1 MVKLADYS
9 IAIVMLA
16 AGSGKRMRLAKA
28 SKLLLPVGAEQT
40 LIGAALINAAV
51 WQPSAMVVV
60 VQPDNAAI
68 AAEINGTLA
77 GVPAVPLHIIENP
90 RHEEGLGTS
99 LATGIAALG
108 DEIGAALVVLGDMP
122 YVGSTIIEKLV
133 AAHIEQARPITIP
146 EYGGKVGPPTLFSR
160 AMFAE
165 LLKLSGDVGGRQLV
179 QIFPDRVWL
188 VPFRDDE
195 RPLDVDT
202 PEDLSRI
209 EAQSSSTTSKLSLLE
224 MNSLNQAEFV
234 SRLGFLFEGSP
245 WIAERTWEKR
255 PFPGIRELHSAL
267 CGEMYGASLDD
278 KLGLINA
285 HPDLVGKAALEGTLT
300 SHSTEEQASAGL
312 GRLSADEVM
321 TFSRLNGEYRE
332 RFGFP
337 FVICVRENK
346 KESILAGFATRLNN
360 SREQEIDTA
369 LAEVAKIARL
379 RLLDTI
385 QRDDVSLE
393 ELEDWRV

>member
-16 AGSGKRMRLAKA
+16 AGSGRRMRLAET
-28 SKLLLPVGAEQT
+28 SKLLLPAGNGQT
-40 LIGAALINAAV
+40 LIGRALRSAAA

-60 VQPDNAAI
+60 VQPDSAAI
-68 AAEINGTLA
+68 AAEVSMALM
-77 GVPAVPLHIIENP
+77 GVPDIPVNIVENP

-99 LATGIAALG
+99 LAVGVAALG
-108 DEIGAALVVLGDMP
+108 DEIGVALVLLGDMP
-122 YVGSTIIEKLV
+122 FVSANIIEKLV
-133 AAHIEQARPITIP
+133 AAHIEQASAIVIP

-160 AMFAE
+160 AVFVE
-165 LLKLSGDVGGRQLV
+165 LRKLSGDVGGRQLV
-179 QIFPDRVWL
+179 QTFPDRVRL
-188 VPFRDDE
+188 VPFGADE

-202 PEDLSRI
+202 PEDLARI
-209 EAQSSSTTSKLSLLE
+209 ESQSKVTTVERGLLE
-224 MNSLNQAEFV
+224 INNLNQAEFV

-245 WIAERTWEKR
+245 WVAERTWAKR
-255 PFPGIRELHSAL
+255 PFHSFEELHNAL
-267 CGEMYGASLDD
+267 CAEMYGASLDY

-300 SHSTEEQASAGL
+300 RHSTGEQASAGL
-312 GRLSADEVM
+312 DSLSADEVVK
-321 TFSRLNGEYRE
+321 FSRLNGEYRE

-337 FVICVRENK
+337 FIICVRENK

-369 LAEVAKIARL
+369 LAEIAKIARL

-385 QRDDVSLE
+385 QDDAP
-393 ELEDWRV
+393 LED